1 MARNRKT
8 ALLSLL
14 IGSVCA
20 VYSVCAEAA
29 KYDMVTST
37 KAVVAKETL
46 SNIDMSVIAAPDG
59 SSTEMY
65 SPDKMDRIIENS
77 ILKQIVKD
85 QDKCQFT
92 TDIEDRARLVKSPV
106 FMYAWGTML
115 LEGICVRPDR
125 DLAVGYIRKAADEGY
140 ATAMVQIAQFFESGS
155 YVGRNLN
162 LSEIYMHTAASLG
175 SKVARRGW
183 ADMLV
188 RGFGSPELYAE
199 AYGWLYHSQFLDD
212 YSTAKKEYLQEELRK
227 HLPPNVIAVNET
239 FEPDY

>member
-1 MARNRKT
+1 MTKRHKASLMSLCVGVCMAIMSSS
-8 ALLSLL
+8 A
-14 IGSVCA
+14 A
-20 VYSVCAEAA
+20 AA

-46 SNIDMSVIAAPDG
+46 SNIDLASLAAPDG

-77 ILKQIVKD
+77 ILVQIVKD

-115 LEGICVRPDR
+115 LEGICVRTDR

-140 ATAMVQIAQFFESGS
+140 APAMVQLAQFFESGA
-155 YVGRNLN
+155 YVGKNLN
-162 LSEIYMHTAASLG
+162 LSEIYMHTAAALG
-175 SKVARRGW
+175 SKSARLGW

-188 RGFGSPELYAE
+188 RGFGSPEMYSE
-199 AYGWLYHSQFLDD
+199 AYAWLYHSQFIDD
-212 YSTAKKEYLQEELRK
+212 YSIAKKEFLQDELKK